1 MNYCKDIDKQ
11 LYIDG
16 NISSSELY
24 KRRNAT
30 TVNIESLE
38 DHAKRLKDDSESQ
51 LTYAMITDLFKVQ
64 TESYIETLV
73 DYVNMVD
80 SVTDKRYTRDEAI
93 TDITLTFDK
102 VVQAVTSLKGAIID
116 KSNTIIMEE

>member
-38 DHAKRLKDDSESQ
+38 DRAKRLKDDSESQ
-51 LTYAMITDLFKVQ
+51 LTYAMITDMFNAQ
-64 TESYIETLV
+64 TESYIESIV
-73 DYVNMVD
+73 DYIHMVD

-93 TDITLTFDK
+93 TGITLTFDK
-102 VVQAVTSLKGAIID
+102 VVQVVTSLKGAIID